1 MVEIK
6 ILDWIQGL
14 RTPIGDNVMCFVT
27 KLGNAGIL
35 WIVLAIILLLFPKTR
50 RSGLIVIVAL
60 ILDII
65 LCNGIL
71 KNVFS
76 RVRPCDV
83 NTAIQL
89 LIPRPHDYS
98 FPSGHTAA
106 AFTTVSALYFA
117 GERQIWKPTLVLA
130 ILVAFSRLYL
140 YVHYPTDVL
149 GGILVGN
156 FCGYGGM
163 LCVNQLLNRHS
174 YH

>member
-89 LIPRPHDYS
+89 LIPRPHRL
-98 FPSGHTAA
+98 
-106 AFTTVSALYFA
+106 VSCYALF
-117 GERQIWKPTLVLA
+117 K
-130 ILVAFSRLYL
+130 
-140 YVHYPTDVL
+140 
-149 GGILVGN
+149 
-156 FCGYGGM
+156 
-163 LCVNQLLNRHS
+163 
-174 YH
+174 